1 MRWRKGSAPA
11 ESSHVL
17 LMDFQESTEGYQVPF
32 SMGWNKSRRGSHSM
46 ILQQKQGKKGREE
59 FQFLSG
65 DGVTAG
71 SQNTKDNFLL
81 IFVSKYFSCVVQF
94 LWISFLRI

>member
-1 MRWRKGSAPA
+1 MSRRKGSAPA

-32 SMGWNKSRRGSHSM
+32 SMGWNKSGRGSHSM
-46 ILQQKQGKKGREE
+46 IFQQKKEKREGKS

-81 IFVSKYFSCVVQF
+81 FFVFKYFSCVVQF